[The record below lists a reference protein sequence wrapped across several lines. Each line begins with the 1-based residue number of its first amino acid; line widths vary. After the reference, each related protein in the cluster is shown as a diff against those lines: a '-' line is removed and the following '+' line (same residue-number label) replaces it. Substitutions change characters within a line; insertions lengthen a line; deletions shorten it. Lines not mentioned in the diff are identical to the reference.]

1 MLATGLLRGIGFLEI
16 LIALV
21 VLLMFLGVPVF
32 LALLIVFATGRR
44 KAAAPDKSLE
54 SEGQGEAEDR
64 PEREENEPGR
74 T

>member
-1 MLATGLLRGIGFLEI
+1 MLTTGLLRGIGYLEI

-44 KAAAPDKSLE
+44 KTAAPEKSLE
-54 SEGQGEAEDR
+54 SEGQGGAEDR